1 MSRNLR
7 VFIGAAIIFYLIAA
21 MNEATALYVLA
32 GIALAA
38 IAGCYWLSRLAVAG
52 LALTIQLPRAEVQ
65 ANSEVPVRLTLDNI
79 GVISRPGPLVTLDV
93 TNLSIPGVG
102 ERYELGLPPLPAGA
116 SVTATTD
123 IHLPSRGRWQ
133 VGPARIIG
141 TDPLGMFHREG
152 PASPTVP
159 LLVLPEMFEVPW
171 MWRHDLLS
179 PAARLAARART
190 RHGGEFWGI
199 RQHEPGD
206 DLRHVHWKVTAHR
219 GDMVVKEY
227 ARGRELAAAVW
238 LDLNSANLVGEGST
252 SSLELSITMAASI
265 IPALLHMDQ
274 AVSLVGSGLPVSL
287 GSAGRG
293 EATAQRALRALAEV
307 QATNGRPFAALV
319 AEQAREARPGLT
331 AIVICSGVE
340 PGLDHTL
347 LTAAARGVSL
357 RCLLLAPASS
367 LTPEQ
372 RARQEALSNAL
383 RHAGIPVA
391 TAGDRKD
398 LPHTLGRLSESTVGG
413 KAAAL

>member
-7 VFIGAAIIFYLIAA
+7 VFIGAAIIFYLVAA

-52 LALTIQLPRAEVQ
+52 LALTLHLPRAEVQ
-65 ANSEVPVRLTLDNI
+65 ANSDVPVRLTLDNI
-79 GVISRPGPLVTLDV
+79 GLISRPGPLVSLEV
-93 TNLSIPGVG
+93 TNLSVPGVAQST
-102 ERYELGLPPLPAGA
+102 ELALPPLPAGA
-116 SVTATTD
+116 SVTATAD
-123 IHLPSRGRWQ
+123 INFPSRGRWQ

-141 TDPLGMFHREG
+141 TDPLGMFHRQG
-152 PASPTVP
+152 PASSTAP

-179 PAARLAARART
+179 PAARQMARART

-238 LDLNSANLVGEGST
+238 LDLNSANIVGEGST

-274 AVSLVGSGLPVSL
+274 AVALVGSGLPISL
-287 GSAGRG
+287 ASAGRG
-293 EATAQRALRALAEV
+293 EATAQRVLRSLAEV
-307 QATNGRPFAALV
+307 HATAGRPFGALV
-319 AEQAREARPGLT
+319 TEQAREARPGLT
-331 AIVICSGVE
+331 VIVICSGIE
-340 PGLDHTL
+340 PGLDHAL
-347 LTAAARGVSL
+347 LQAAARGVSL
-357 RCLLLAPASS
+357 RCLLLAPAAA

-372 RARQEALSNAL
+372 RARQETLAQAL
-383 RHAGIPVA
+383 RRAGIPA
-391 TAGDRKD
+391 AIGTDRKD
-398 LPHTLGRLSESTVGG
+398 LPHTLGGLSECCIGE
-413 KAAAL
+413 KAIAL